1 MLLLPPLLSL
11 HLLTGTAWAYGEKVH
26 HAITRTSL
34 AAAGLDGAAALDPA
48 SPAAIRALID
58 ARARNHPDAAIRE
71 EWLRRWPTPES
82 FDAWA
87 MKEWLQ
93 LSPAATIN
101 GIDRNDTPGATA
113 LDVAAMAARQP
124 DDDLRNWDRL
134 AYDSARQP
142 LKDKDGNPVPA
153 DPIII
158 NMGRLGALSSQAHA
172 HYGLAQVEFSED
184 SEVLKTDPKRFA
196 VPANWPD
203 GPIITLAAEMN
214 QIHLDLAL
222 IAALS
227 DLPDAQT
234 LQWQYAG
241 NSFHYL
247 EDVGNQIHTVQ
258 VGLYDFFVDAFKS
271 RLWLSF
277 KTGGGYC
284 GELRSL
290 ASIGIDILTNHH
302 TISEMLTQ
310 ERLMES
316 VEGKGGPVGDRLTAA
331 MKTDDPEFSAT
342 LDKALS
348 ALGGAPEA
356 GEFGVA
362 ITRALI
368 ATSAEEGDDVYRAT
382 RAIAL
387 PAWRKEGVIYD
398 YAKEDPDNAV
408 AAPTDKNAADYEAF
422 WGLQEKAFRRVGTAL
437 RREVALQRAFAAAAA
452 PEERAARLNSVMDR
466 LIKRQL
472 QMLTEGGQRREQY
485 LKTHTAVSKPPE
497 RMPAMLAGQIGV
509 PGLGLAGLY
518 WWTRKKA

>member
-1 MLLLPPLLSL
+1 VGAPL
-11 HLLTGTAWAYGEKVH
+11 A
-26 HAITRTSL
+26 
-34 AAAGLDGAAALDPA
+34 
-48 SPAAIRALID
+48 
-58 ARARNHPDAAIRE
+58 HPGV
-71 EWLRRWPTPES
+71 LRC
-82 FDAWA
+82 
-87 MKEWLQ
+87 LG
-93 LSPAATIN
+93 AATIN
-101 GIDRNDTPGATA
+101 GIDQNDTPGATA
-113 LDVAAMAARQP
+113 LDVAATAARQP

-134 AYDSARQP
+134 AYDTARQP

-316 VEGKGGPVGDRLTAA
+316 VEGKGGPVGDRLIAA
-331 MKTDDPEFSAT
+331 MKTDDPEFAKA
-342 LDKALS
+342 LDAALS
-348 ALGGAPEA
+348 AQSGVSGGAPEA
-356 GEFGVA
+356 GEFGIA

-387 PAWRKEGVIYD
+387 PQWRKEGVLYD
-398 YAKEDPDNAV
+398 YVKEDPDNAV
-408 AAPTDKNAADYEAF
+408 EAPNEKNAADYQVF

-437 RREVALQRAFAAAAA
+437 RREVALQRAFAAAAT
-452 PEERAARLNSVMDR
+452 PEEKAARRDAVIDR
-466 LIKRQL
+466 LVKRQMK
-472 QMLTEGGQRREQY
+472 MLTDSEQRREQY

-497 RMPAMLAGQIGV
+497 RMPVMLAGQIGV
-509 PGLGLAGLY
+509 PGLAGLY
-518 WWTRKKA
+518 WWMRKKV